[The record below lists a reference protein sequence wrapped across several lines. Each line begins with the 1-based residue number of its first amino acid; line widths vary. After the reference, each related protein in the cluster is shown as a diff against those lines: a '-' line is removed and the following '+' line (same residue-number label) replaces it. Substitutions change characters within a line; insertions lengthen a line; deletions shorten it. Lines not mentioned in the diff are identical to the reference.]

1 MMSQIQIYNIEELLE
16 KFKKF
21 LEERLKLGKPLQPKN
36 PVITSNNTIK
46 RYYLFARTF
55 LNNMVLKYSLPFNEN
70 VAREFLAI
78 YRRRG
83 AKPRTLLV
91 IYSALKNLYH
101 CMGWSWN
108 ITLKEIIP
116 EEINVY
122 VETPYLTREEI
133 DRILEYAE
141 REAEKNRCYRD
152 VILLYLLANAMRPED
167 IRRLKISNLEKKPM
181 KDEEGNEYDVYV
193 VSYTPC
199 KRGRHRVVILG
210 RKASIWMERWLAFL
224 EDIVREAYVKKARKK
239 ISELEFRAIFNE
251 YPLFPQYITAKIDR
265 VIWKVAKAIPKPIT
279 TVRIRQIIK
288 PYIVQALGREEEAY
302 EKAYPYAF
310 RRGVI
315 TELLKQYQPYEIS
328 KWVGWRKPDTVLIYD
343 KAKQIEIAEKFMVTS

>member
-1 MMSQIQIYNIEELLE
+1 MSQIQTYNIEELLE

-21 LEERLKLGKPLQPKN
+21 LEERLKLGKPLEPKH
-36 PVITSNNTIK
+36 PTIGSQSTIQT
-46 RYYLFARTF
+46 YLEVARRF
-55 LNNMVLKYSLPFNEN
+55 LLNMTLQHSLPLNED

-78 YRRRG
+78 YRKRG

-91 IYSALKNLYH
+91 IFSALKNLYH

-108 ITLKEIIP
+108 ISHKEVIT
-116 EEINVY
+116 EDVGVF
-122 VETPYLTREEI
+122 VELPYLAREEI
-133 DRILEYAE
+133 DKVLEYAE
-141 REAEKNRCYRD
+141 RVAEEKRCYRD
-152 VILLYLLANAMRPED
+152 VVLLYLLANAMRPED
-167 IRRLKISNLEKKPM
+167 IRRLKISNLEKKTM
-181 KDEEGNEYDVYV
+181 KDEEGNEYDVYA

-210 RKASIWMERWLAFL
+210 RRASLWMERWLAFL
-224 EDIVREAYVKKARKK
+224 GEVVREAYAEK
-239 ISELEFRAIFNE
+239 IGEYEFKAIFEE

-288 PYIVQALGREEEAY
+288 PYITQALGRSDEAY

-310 RRGVI
+310 RRGII
-315 TELLKQYQPYEIS
+315 TELLKQRQPYEIS
-328 KWVGWRKPDTVLIYD
+328 RWVGWKKPDTIYIYD
-343 KAKQIEIAEKFMVTS
+343 KAKQSEIAEKFVVTP